1 MSFQVQVWETLNV
14 WALTLKVWNNGSNI
28 KLNQSEIVNMIHLVN
43 IMFNTEDRIIFLCI
57 KTLFS

>member
-43 IMFNTEDRIIFLCI
+43 IMFNTEDRIIFLCF